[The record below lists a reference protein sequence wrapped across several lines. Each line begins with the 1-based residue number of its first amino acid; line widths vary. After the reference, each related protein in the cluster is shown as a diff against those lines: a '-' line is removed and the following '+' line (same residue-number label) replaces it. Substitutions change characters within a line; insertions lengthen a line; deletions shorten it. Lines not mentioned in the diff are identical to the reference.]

1 MWVPLIKQQPEAVLS
16 LSLWVVRSTAFSISA
31 TTLYL
36 APALLCSPLLLNNRW
51 GTSMMRSLCR
61 HFKWDVCFFFAL
73 ERESV
78 SPALDLPAC
87 VYVRFLPIHLHP
99 MPVLY
104 PPPPLW
110 TSFSPPQLPSFSSQL
125 APFSLVTARALNFHD
140 CCLILARSSSLL
152 LPLPSSFLPSSFP
165 IPSLVTWCLSPSLP
179 LSHFSFLP

>member
-1 MWVPLIKQQPEAVLS
+1 M
-16 LSLWVVRSTAFSISA
+16 
-31 TTLYL
+31 
-36 APALLCSPLLLNNRW
+36 
-51 GTSMMRSLCR
+51 
-61 HFKWDVCFFFAL
+61 CFFFAL

-87 VYVRFLPIHLHP
+87 VYERFLPIHLHP

-140 CCLILARSSSLL
+140 CCLFLARSSFLL

-165 IPSLVTWCLSPSLP
+165 IPSLVTWCLSPSLL
-179 LSHFSFLP
+179 LSHFSSLPVSLISLHFHSRSSLPSFPSFFLHPALLCLPSSECCWRRA